1 MNDRSRLPAQLL
13 RVIGA
18 EGHPTSHTEKLVS
31 ALGAFAGILSVYL
44 ASRFFLGESTVLIVA
59 SMGASA
65 VLLFAVPHGA
75 LSQPWPLLGGH
86 LVSACV
92 GVTCAR
98 YVPEALMAA
107 PLAVGLAVG
116 CMYYLRCIHPP
127 GGATALVAVIGG
139 PDVHALGYQFLLAPV
154 LVNVLAILAMALAFN
169 ALFHWRLY
177 PAALQR
183 LRQKPVDARDGGRGN
198 IAHEDFVYALS
209 EIGSFIDVNEQDL
222 LRIYELAT
230 QDKGGAGFATAQLQT
245 GHYYSNGRY
254 GDDWSVRLI
263 IEQDER
269 NDRPGRE
276 LIYKTVTGPGRRSTA
291 VTTREEFAR
300 WARHEVYREEED
312 WRRVDPGND

>member
-1 MNDRSRLPAQLL
+1 MNDWRNLPARLLQL
-13 RVIGA
+13 IGA
-18 EGHPTSHTEKLVS
+18 EGHPASHTEKLVS
-31 ALGAFAGILSVYL
+31 ALGAFAGILCVYL
-44 ASRFFLGESTVLIVA
+44 ASHIFLGDAALLMVA

-75 LSQPWPLLGGH
+75 LSQPWPLVGGH

-92 GVTCAR
+92 GVACAR
-98 YVPEALMAA
+98 HVPGALLAA

-139 PDVHALGYQFLLAPV
+139 PDVHTLGYQFILTPV
-154 LVNVLAILAMALAFN
+154 LLNVLAILAMALVFN

-177 PAALQR
+177 PAGLQR
-183 LRQKPVDARDGGRGN
+183 LRQKQADTGDDSRGS
-198 IAHEDFVYALS
+198 IAHEDFVFALS
-209 EIGSFIDVNEQDL
+209 EIDSFIDVNEQDL

-230 QDKGGAGFATAQLQT
+230 QERDNAGFPMARLQT

-254 GDDWSVRLI
+254 GHDWSVRLI

-269 NDRPGRE
+269 DDRPGRE
-276 LIYKTVTGPGRRSTA
+276 LIYKSVTGPGRRSTA

-300 WARHEVYREEED
+300 WARHEVYREEEN
-312 WRRVDPGND
+312 WRRVDPGNG

>member
-1 MNDRSRLPAQLL
+1 MLNIFPRTHGGLLALLGVDEHPA
-13 RVIGA
+13 
-18 EGHPTSHTEKLVS
+18 SHAEKLVS

-44 ASRFFLGESTVLIVA
+44 VSRYVLGDAAVLMVA

-98 YVPEALMAA
+98 YVPDALLAA

-116 CMYYLRCIHPP
+116 AMYYLRCIHPP

-139 PDVHALGYQFLLAPV
+139 ADVQALAYQFILTPV
-154 LVNVLAILAMALAFN
+154 FVNVLAILAMALAFN
-169 ALFHWRLY
+169 ALFHWRIY
-177 PAALQR
+177 PASLQR
-183 LRQKPVDARDGGRGN
+183 FRAPRDAGPDTGQEG

-209 EIGSFIDVNEQDL
+209 EIDSFVDVNENDL

-230 QDKGGAGFATAQLQT
+230 QHHAGSGCEIGCLRT
-245 GHYYSNGRY
+245 GRYYSNGRY
-254 GDDWSVRLI
+254 GSDWSVRLV
-263 IEQDER
+263 IEQD
-269 NDRPGRE
+269 DRDDRSDRK
-276 LIYKTVTGPGRRSTA
+276 LIYKTVTGRRTTA
-291 VTTREEFAR
+291 VTTRGEFAR
-300 WARHEVYREEED
+300 WARHEVYRDEEN
-312 WRRVDPGND
+312 WRRVAPDGD

>member
-1 MNDRSRLPAQLL
+1 MRDKGYLPALLVQL
-13 RVIGA
+13 IGA
-18 EGHPTSHTEKLVS
+18 ESRPASHAEKLVS

-44 ASRFFLGESTVLIVA
+44 ASHFFLADAAILMVA

-86 LVSACV
+86 VVSACV
-92 GVTCAR
+92 GVACAR
-98 YVPEALMAA
+98 HVPEALLAA

-139 PDVHALGYQFLLAPV
+139 PEVYDLGYHFILTPV
-154 LVNVLAILAMALAFN
+154 LLNVLAILAMALAFN

-177 PAALQR
+177 PAVMQR
-183 LRQKPVDARDGGRGN
+183 LRQKQIDTADDSRGS

-209 EIGSFIDVNEQDL
+209 EIDSFIDVNEQDL

-230 QDKGGAGFATAQLQT
+230 QDRIDSGLATSQLQT

-254 GDDWSVRLI
+254 GRDWSVRLI

-269 NDRPGRE
+269 SDRPGRE

-291 VTTREEFAR
+291 VTTRQEFAR
-300 WARHEVYREEED
+300 WARHEVYREEEN
-312 WRRVDPGND
+312 WRRVEPGNR

>member
-1 MNDRSRLPAQLL
+1 MRDKGYLPALLVQL
-13 RVIGA
+13 IGA
-18 EGHPTSHTEKLVS
+18 ESRPASHAEKLVS

-44 ASRFFLGESTVLIVA
+44 ASHFFLADAAILMVA

-86 LVSACV
+86 VVSACV
-92 GVTCAR
+92 GVACAR
-98 YVPEALMAA
+98 HVPEALLAA

-139 PDVHALGYQFLLAPV
+139 PEVHDLGYHFILTPV
-154 LVNVLAILAMALAFN
+154 LLNVLAILAMALAFN

-177 PAALQR
+177 PAVMQR
-183 LRQKPVDARDGGRGN
+183 LRQKQIDTADDSRGS

-209 EIGSFIDVNEQDL
+209 EIDSFIDVNEQDL

-230 QDKGGAGFATAQLQT
+230 QDRIDSGLATSQLQT

-254 GDDWSVRLI
+254 GRDWSVRLI

-269 NDRPGRE
+269 SDRPGRE

-300 WARHEVYREEED
+300 WARHEVYREEEN
-312 WRRVDPGND
+312 WRRVEPGNR

>member
-1 MNDRSRLPAQLL
+1 MYDTSRLLGPLLQL
-13 RVIGA
+13 IGA
-18 EGHPTSHTEKLVS
+18 EGHPASHTEKLVS

-44 ASRFFLGESTVLIVA
+44 ASNYFLGESAVLMVA

-92 GVTCAR
+92 GAACAR
-98 YVPEALMAA
+98 HVPDALLAA
-107 PLAVGLAVG
+107 PLAVALAVG

-139 PDVHALGYQFLLAPV
+139 PDVHALGYQFILTPV
-154 LVNVLAILAMALAFN
+154 LLNVLAILAMAVAFN
-169 ALFHWRLY
+169 ALFHWRIY
-177 PAALQR
+177 PAHLQR
-183 LRQKPVDARDGGRGN
+183 HLRRRADSGDETRDS
-198 IAHEDFVYALS
+198 IAHADFVYALS
-209 EIGSFIDVNEQDL
+209 QIDSFIDVNEHDL

-230 QDKGGAGFATAQLQT
+230 QDKNSAGPDPAQLQT

-254 GDDWSVRLI
+254 GADWGVRLI

-269 NDRPGRE
+269 DDRADRK
-276 LIYKTVTGPGRRSTA
+276 LIYKSVTGPGRRTTA

-300 WARHEVYREEED
+300 WARYEVYRDED
-312 WRRVDPGND
+312 NWRRVVSGSD

>member
-1 MNDRSRLPAQLL
+1 MRDKGYLPALLVQL
-13 RVIGA
+13 IGA
-18 EGHPTSHTEKLVS
+18 ESRPASHTEKLVS

-44 ASRFFLGESTVLIVA
+44 ASHFFLADAAILMVA

-86 LVSACV
+86 IVSACV
-92 GVTCAR
+92 GVACAR
-98 YVPEALMAA
+98 HVPEALLAA

-139 PDVHALGYQFLLAPV
+139 PEVHDLGYHFILTPV
-154 LVNVLAILAMALAFN
+154 LLNVLAILAMALAFN

-177 PAALQR
+177 PAVMQR
-183 LRQKPVDARDGGRGN
+183 LRQKQIDTADDSRGS

-209 EIGSFIDVNEQDL
+209 EIDSFIDVNEQDL

-230 QDKGGAGFATAQLQT
+230 QDRIYSGLATSQLQT
-245 GHYYSNGRY
+245 GHYYSKGRY
-254 GDDWSVRLI
+254 GRDWSVRLI
-263 IEQDER
+263 I
-269 NDRPGRE
+269 
-276 LIYKTVTGPGRRSTA
+276 
-291 VTTREEFAR
+291 
-300 WARHEVYREEED
+300 
-312 WRRVDPGND
+312 

>member
-1 MNDRSRLPAQLL
+1 MRDKGYLRALLVQL
-13 RVIGA
+13 IGA
-18 EGHPTSHTEKLVS
+18 ESRPASHTEKLVS

-44 ASRFFLGESTVLIVA
+44 ASHFFLADAAILMVA

-86 LVSACV
+86 IVSACV
-92 GVTCAR
+92 GVACAR
-98 YVPEALMAA
+98 HVPEALLAA

-139 PDVHALGYQFLLAPV
+139 PEVYDLGYHFILTPV
-154 LVNVLAILAMALAFN
+154 LLNVLAILAMALAFN

-177 PAALQR
+177 PAVMQR
-183 LRQKPVDARDGGRGN
+183 LRQKQIDTADDSRGS

-209 EIGSFIDVNEQDL
+209 EIDSFIDVNEQDL

-230 QDKGGAGFATAQLQT
+230 QDRIDSGLATSQLQT

-254 GDDWSVRLI
+254 GRDWSVRLI

-269 NDRPGRE
+269 SDRPGRE

-300 WARHEVYREEED
+300 WARHEVYREEEN
-312 WRRVDPGND
+312 WRRVEPGNR

>member
-1 MNDRSRLPAQLL
+1 MRDKGYLPALLVQL
-13 RVIGA
+13 IGA
-18 EGHPTSHTEKLVS
+18 ESRPASHAEKLVS

-44 ASRFFLGESTVLIVA
+44 ASHFFLADAAILMVA

-86 LVSACV
+86 VVSACV
-92 GVTCAR
+92 GVACAR
-98 YVPEALMAA
+98 HVPEALLAA

-139 PDVHALGYQFLLAPV
+139 PEVHDLGYHFILTPV
-154 LVNVLAILAMALAFN
+154 LLNVLAILAMALAFN

-177 PAALQR
+177 PAVMQR
-183 LRQKPVDARDGGRGN
+183 LRQKQIDTADDSRGS

-209 EIGSFIDVNEQDL
+209 EIDSFIDVNEQDL

-230 QDKGGAGFATAQLQT
+230 QDRIDSGLATSQLQT

-254 GDDWSVRLI
+254 GRDWSVRLI

-269 NDRPGRE
+269 SDRPGRE

-291 VTTREEFAR
+291 VTTRQEFAR
-300 WARHEVYREEED
+300 WARHEVYREEEN
-312 WRRVDPGND
+312 WRRVEPGNR

>member
-1 MNDRSRLPAQLL
+1 MSDSNRWLEPML
-13 RVIGA
+13 RFIGA
-18 EGHPTSHTEKLVS
+18 EGHPASHTEKLVS

-44 ASRFFLGESTVLIVA
+44 ASNYFLGESAVLMVA

-75 LSQPWPLLGGH
+75 LSQPWPLFGGH

-98 YVPEALMAA
+98 HVPDALLAA

-127 GGATALVAVIGG
+127 GGATALMAVIGG
-139 PDVHALGYQFLLAPV
+139 PDVHALAYQFILTPV
-154 LVNVLAILAMALAFN
+154 LLNVLAILAMAVAFN
-169 ALFHWRLY
+169 ALFHWRVY
-177 PAALQR
+177 PAYLQ
-183 LRQKPVDARDGGRGN
+183 LRRQRPAGQQNEWKDN

-209 EIGSFIDVNEQDL
+209 QIDSFIDINEQDL
-222 LRIYELAT
+222 LQIYELAT
-230 QDKGGAGFATAQLQT
+230 QGNHTAWPGPAQLQT

-254 GDDWSVRLI
+254 GADWAVRLI

-269 NDRPGRE
+269 NDRPDRE

-300 WARHEVYREEED
+300 WARHEVYREDEN
-312 WRRVDPGND
+312 WRRVAPDTD

>member
-1 MNDRSRLPAQLL
+1 M
-13 RVIGA
+13 
-18 EGHPTSHTEKLVS
+18 
-31 ALGAFAGILSVYL
+31 
-44 ASRFFLGESTVLIVA
+44 VA
-59 SMGASA
+59 SMGASG

-86 LVSACV
+86 VVSACV
-92 GVTCAR
+92 GVACAR
-98 YVPEALMAA
+98 HVPEPLLAA

-139 PDVHALGYQFLLAPV
+139 PQVHDLGYHFILTPV
-154 LVNVLAILAMALAFN
+154 LLNVLAILAMALAFN

-177 PAALQR
+177 PAVMQR
-183 LRQKPVDARDGGRGN
+183 LRQKQIDTSDDSRGS

-209 EIGSFIDVNEQDL
+209 EIDSFIDVNEQDL

-230 QDKGGAGFATAQLQT
+230 QDRIDSGLAMSQLRT
-245 GHYYSNGRY
+245 GHYCSNGRY
-254 GDDWSVRLI
+254 GRDWSVRLI

-269 NDRPGRE
+269 SDRPGRE

-300 WARHEVYREEED
+300 GARHEVYREEEN
-312 WRRVDPGND
+312 WRRVDQGNR